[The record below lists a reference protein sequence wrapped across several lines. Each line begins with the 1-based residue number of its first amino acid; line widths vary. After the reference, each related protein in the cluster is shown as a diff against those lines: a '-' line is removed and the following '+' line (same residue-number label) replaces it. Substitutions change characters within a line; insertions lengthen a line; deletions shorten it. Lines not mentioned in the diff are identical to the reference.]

1 MRKRFSSDASVI
13 MRVFFLKKME
23 PFQSFHVTSTNE
35 NDPRVDDKSC
45 DKATIICSAF
55 VFHCKNKLKDILMP
69 PQRKVFLD

>member
-13 MRVFFLKKME
+13 MRVFLKKWN

-35 NDPRVDDKSC
+35 NDPKVDDKSC
-45 DKATIICSAF
+45 DNATIIYSTF
-55 VFHCKNKLKDILMP
+55 VCHCKNKLKDILMP